1 MNLLGILL
9 VLLISSS
16 SVLCRRIY
24 RQDLRD
30 VAQDQFSNF
39 KNTEKVGTRDGAGSG
54 GGMETQKKANAATDF
69 PLEKVLRENKPASVD
84 VKTEGRTTAVPD
96 DERKLK
102 QPMSAQKIGTILQQA
117 ILKIIMGELT
127 TADMMLLKSLNYD
140 AEMVRKIREEE
151 FKKREN
157 DVGAIDEKRNLR
169 NRIDADIEKLEK
181 EEDSLGVPRI
191 DYDAYNNQA
200 VDEYEN
206 SASFNEALIRRND
219 SLTDYEDETKSSTE
233 TKSDEYNGH
242 SITEPRVVFRLRY
255 NDSAFDP
262 RPEENPMPS
271 REVNRQTTINGTGN
285 NFPTAVTSV
294 NSSSA
299 PVDYQI
305 YTSRELYNFTTNYF
319 SSTRAPEEN
328 NEVDKQH
335 VVPSRNQ
342 TKALEAP
349 LDRLHL
355 PDPIFRNESATDLRN
370 RNASFDVP
378 ALTSTTETTISTPE
392 AATSG
397 SNENRTAASNGS
409 HRIYKGLKWIQ
420 DDVYQVI
427 PEYIDFAE
435 SENAENETS
444 TAPIEDAVY
453 QNLDEPASKNQTST
467 DEGMENDATESVHL
481 DGSESNGL
489 TQNLEN
495 LSSERPRTLTER
507 EAQKQKTIEEIIKRV
522 LWITGRQ
529 NATEMGTAR
538 PRKAK
543 MAMFSPTCQVPHN
556 TDVETWRDPYSI
568 NMEFHLNL
576 TTDQHV
582 VAAKLRLFKLPQVN
596 VTTAATSLDGA
607 EDDEKK
613 IRISVFYYTRS
624 LKKHRSKKVL
634 MDSKMIS
641 LTATGEH
648 LALDA
653 KQGLRFWR
661 SHSSHNHGI
670 LVQVEDQDG
679 RPLQPSRYIETP
691 NCQNSTDSNQQDD
704 KAYQRVPALFVA
716 ACTRYVRFVD
726 GEVVTYEDFGP

>member
-1 MNLLGILL
+1 MNLLRVLL

-30 VAQDQFSNF
+30 VAEEQFPIL
-39 KNTEKVGTRDGAGSG
+39 KNMEKVRSLG
-54 GGMETQKKANAATDF
+54 GGGSDGRLDTQENVNAMTDF
-69 PLEKVLRENKPASVD
+69 PMEKVRRENEPASVD
-84 VKTEGRTTAVPD
+84 VKTDGSTPAAPD

-102 QPMSAQKIGTILQQA
+102 HPMSAARLEATLRKA
-117 ILKIIMGELT
+117 ILEIIMGELT

-140 AEMVRKIREEE
+140 AELVRKIREEE
-151 FKKREN
+151 TKKRKN
-157 DVGAIDEKRNLR
+157 DLAAIHERRNLR
-169 NRIDADIEKLEK
+169 NRIDADIENLEN
-181 EEDSLGVPRI
+181 EESSSKVQKI

-206 SASFNEALIRRND
+206 SASVNEASIRRND
-219 SLTDYEDETKSSTE
+219 SLVDYEDETKSSTE
-233 TKSDEYNGH
+233 IKSDEYNGH
-242 SITEPRVVFRLRY
+242 SLTEPRVVFRMSY
-255 NDSAFDP
+255 NDSKSDP
-262 RPEENPMPS
+262 RPEENPTLS

-285 NFPTAVTSV
+285 NFPAAVTSV
-294 NSSSA
+294 NSSPA

-305 YTSRELYNFTTNYF
+305 VTSRELYNFTNNYF

-328 NEVDKQH
+328 NEVDEQH

-342 TKALEAP
+342 TKILEAP
-349 LDRLHL
+349 VDRLNL
-355 PDPIFRNESATDLRN
+355 PDLIFRNESATDLRN
-370 RNASFDVP
+370 RNVSFDDP
-378 ALTSTTETTISTPE
+378 DLSSTTETTINTAEP
-392 AATSG
+392 ATRKL
-397 SNENRTAASNGS
+397 NENHTVPTNGS

-427 PEYIDFAE
+427 PEYIDFAD

-444 TAPIEDAVY
+444 TASTEDVVY
-453 QNLDEPASKNQTST
+453 QNVDEPTLKNQTSS
-467 DEGMENDATESVHL
+467 DEGMENDATESVDL
-481 DGSESNGL
+481 IRSELNGL
-489 TQNLEN
+489 TQNSGN
-495 LSSERPRTLTER
+495 FSSGLRRTLAER
-507 EAQKQKTIEEIIKRV
+507 KTQKQKTMEEIIKRV
-522 LWITGRQ
+522 LWVTGRLNSTQ
-529 NATEMGTAR
+529 
-538 PRKAK
+538 PR

-596 VTTAATSLDGA
+596 VTTSATSLDGA
-607 EDDEKK
+607 EDEEKK

-634 MDSKMIS
+634 MDSKMTS

-661 SHSSHNHGI
+661 SHNSHNHGI

-679 RPLQPSRYIETP
+679 RPLQPSRYIQTP
-691 NCQNSTDSNQQDD
+691 NCENSTDSNQQDD
-704 KAYQRVPALFVA
+704 KAYQRVPALFVG

-726 GEVVTYEDFGP
+726 GEVVTYEDFRP